1 MDNLYKKGDLVQIKT
16 KYDEVIEGQFYAM
29 SDDKTRISLC
39 ESKESSTDK
48 PSDGVLHYYEPDIR
62 DIVKLKVTNEQ
73 IYLKLAQKD
82 FEEAIAVSK
91 KYSYVNQVDKIFHDA
106 LDDLKEQSYVA
117 LSTDGAS
124 MGRKCKM
131 PFLVL
136 STPKKIYI
144 FDTQAMQ
151 YHAFDAG
158 LKELLESE
166 FPKKIVHDSRNL
178 SDCLKHKHNVN
189 LHSVFDT
196 QVCII
201 VLIISIN
208 VS

>member
-1 MDNLYKKGDLVQIKT
+1 MDNLYKKGDLIQIKT
-16 KYDEVIEGQFYAM
+16 KYHEVIEGQFYAM

-39 ESKESSTDK
+39 DTKESSKDE
-48 PSDGVLHYYEPDIR
+48 PSNAILHYYEPDIR
-62 DIVKLKVTNEQ
+62 DIVKLKVSNEQ

-82 FEEAIAVSK
+82 FEEAIMVSK
-91 KYSYVNQVDKIFHDA
+91 KYIYINQVDKIFHDA
-106 LDDLKEQSYVA
+106 MADLKDQCYVA
-117 LSTDGAS
+117 LSTDGSS

-131 PFLVL
+131 PFLVM
-136 STPKKIYI
+136 STPRQIFI

-189 LHSVFDT
+189 LKSVFDT
-196 QVCII
+196 QVCI
-201 VLIISIN
+201 STTKFQ
-208 VS
+208 